1 MSWLT
6 RKQVLAAG
14 LLNIFPK
21 FRCLSLLYFPEST
34 KMVSSHS
41 FFHGEGISR
50 VSVQS
55 QLLIFMKTML
65 SQFPRPIAKVTFL
78 PAIILMD
85 TEFV

>member
-1 MSWLT
+1 
-6 RKQVLAAG
+6 
-14 LLNIFPK
+14 
-21 FRCLSLLYFPEST
+21 
-34 KMVSSHS
+34 MVSSHS
-41 FFHGEGISR
+41 FFNGEGISG

>member
-1 MSWLT
+1 
-6 RKQVLAAG
+6 
-14 LLNIFPK
+14 
-21 FRCLSLLYFPEST
+21 
-34 KMVSSHS
+34 MVSSHS
-41 FFHGEGISR
+41 FFNGEGISR